1 MFGIL
6 ANLIGKYLER
16 YQKAKDLKER
26 KKEFYQILLW
36 SGVGIVSIVSYVPRG
51 TSITQMILAIGSFLI
66 IIYFAIRALKYF
78 KILWGTLWAIK
89 YFTIRFPIS

>member
-36 SGVGIVSIVSYVPRG
+36 SAVGIVSIVTYIPRG
-51 TSITQMILAIGSFLI
+51 TSITQIILAIGSFLI
-66 IIYFAIRALKYF
+66 ILYFIFLALRYL
-78 KILWGTLWAIK
+78 KIL
-89 YFTIRFPIS
+89 

>member
-36 SGVGIVSIVSYVPRG
+36 SVVGIVSIVTYIPRG
-51 TSITQMILAIGSFLI
+51 TSITQIILAIGSFLI
-66 IIYFAIRALKYF
+66 ILYFIFLALRYL
-78 KILWGTLWAIK
+78 KIL
-89 YFTIRFPIS
+89 

>member
-36 SGVGIVSIVSYVPRG
+36 SAVGIVSIVTYIPRG
-51 TSITQMILAIGSFLI
+51 TSITQIILAIGSFLI
-66 IIYFAIRALKYF
+66 ILYFIFRELRYL
-78 KILWGTLWAIK
+78 KIL
-89 YFTIRFPIS
+89 